1 MMQKKADCYVCG
13 KHDLPRNEIGLNQKL
28 IAKDI
33 TKFHCLECLADYLD
47 ISVEDLED
55 RIQEYK
61 EAGCTLFE

>member
-1 MMQKKADCYVCG
+1 MQRKVDCYVCG
-13 KHDLPRNEIGLNQKL
+13 KQGLPRNEIGLNQKL

-55 RIQEYK
+55 RIQEFK